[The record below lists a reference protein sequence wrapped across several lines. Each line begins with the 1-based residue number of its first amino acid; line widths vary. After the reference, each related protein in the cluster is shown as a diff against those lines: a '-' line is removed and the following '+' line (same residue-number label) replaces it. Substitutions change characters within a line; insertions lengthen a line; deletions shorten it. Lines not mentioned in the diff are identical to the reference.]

1 MSVGL
6 IRRIQRL
13 SARKIIWS
21 RPKRRPVL
29 LIDPSGLDIL
39 THFIAIED
47 VEVLNLEETNIW
59 IFIRTVMRMQ
69 FSTSA
74 YVVAYIEMMRPKVVI
89 TFVDNDVSFYR
100 LKSLCP
106 QTKFVSIQNGIRGNY
121 SDGPSQGFFDQLS
134 SSLNSSE
141 LSSDYLCVFG
151 PASATQLTRF
161 INSDTITVGSLKNN
175 LFTASKKRRDVISDV
190 VLISQYPPFSVHEVS
205 RRIFFGKQSISLLD
219 FYQIESTVANL
230 VAQYCSANCLTL
242 TVCGKRDSETSDEQQ
257 FFTDSIGL
265 FPWSYEPRGSTYST
279 YEIAS
284 EAKIIV
290 SVDSTVGQ
298 EFLARGKRVA
308 FMSGRTR
315 TTNLKGLAQIRDTNF
330 GYPLDL
336 SPTGKFWTN
345 QATAAELARILDY
358 LQVTTDEEWAT
369 EIAPYNK
376 SLMAYQPGNP
386 VFKNLLLDLGL
397 TLNDGEGFNA

>member
-1 MSVGL
+1 MIVGL

-39 THFIAIED
+39 TQFIAIED

-121 SDGPSQGFFDQLS
+121 SDEPSKGFFDQLS

-151 PASATQLTRF
+151 PATATQLTRF
-161 INSDTITVGSLKNN
+161 INSDTVTVGSLKNN

-230 VAQYCSANCLTL
+230 VAQYCSANRLTL

-257 FFTDSIGL
+257 FFADSIGL